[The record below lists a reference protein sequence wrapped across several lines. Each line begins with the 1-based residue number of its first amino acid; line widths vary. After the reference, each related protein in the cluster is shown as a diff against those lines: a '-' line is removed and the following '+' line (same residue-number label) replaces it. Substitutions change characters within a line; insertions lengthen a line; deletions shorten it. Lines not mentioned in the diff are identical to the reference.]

1 MIAGDRNRVP
11 IGKFAAAPGK
21 NIGDDAH
28 GRAKRI
34 DVGAAGDVFLEN
46 VVLDGASEALEIC
59 ALLFGDGDVEGEK
72 DRGGGID
79 GHRSGDVL
87 EGDAVEEGLHVFE
100 RIDGDADFSD
110 FALRERV
117 VGIHADLGGEIEG
130 DGEAV
135 DALGQEVAVALVRFD
150 GGAEAG
156 VLAGG
161 PEAAAVHGGIDAA
174 GERELAWVGEFGF
187 GVPAAEGILRDD
199 GFHRQACGRG

>member
-1 MIAGDRNRVP
+1 M
-11 IGKFAAAPGK
+11 F
-21 NIGDDAH
+21 
-28 GRAKRI
+28 
-34 DVGAAGDVFLEN
+34 
-46 VVLDGASEALEIC
+46 
-59 ALLFGDGDVEGEK
+59 
-72 DRGGGID
+72 
-79 GHRSGDVL
+79 

-135 DALGQEVAVALVRFD
+135 DALRQEVAVALIRFD

-161 PEAAAVHGGIDAA
+161 PEAAAVHRGIDAA

-187 GVPAAEGILRDD
+187 GVPAVEGILRDD